1 MVEFAVHTVAPIDAH
16 TLLIFLLQ
24 CGALLMMALL
34 LGRLVMRFG
43 MPALLGELLTGAILG
58 PSLLGFVAPDFANWL
73 LPQRPDQFHLL
84 DAVGQVSVLLLV
96 GVTGMLTD
104 LDMVRRRGASA
115 VKVSTAGLI
124 IPLGLGVLCGLLLP
138 ASLLSQG
145 GDRAVF
151 ALFLGVAMCVSAI
164 PVIAKTL
171 IDMNLLHRNVGQLT
185 LAAGMVDD
193 TIGWFLLSLVSAMA
207 TGGIRGGQIALSLGY
222 MIGLAV
228 VTFTVG
234 QFVVRRVMRLTA
246 RASEPGPTITAAV
259 MMVLLAGAATQAIG
273 FEAILGAF
281 LCGIL
286 IGRAGGF
293 EMARLAPLRAIVTS
307 VLAPLFFATAGLRM
321 DLTELVRHPVV
332 LAAAGLVLALAIL
345 GKFSGALIGAF
356 ASRIGVWEALAL
368 GAAMNSRGIVQVI
381 VATVG
386 LRLGVLNTASYT
398 IVILTALVTSLM
410 APPILRWAMA
420 RVEYTDEEH
429 RRKQQQAW
437 APSRA
442 AEKEAEPALT
452 GE

>member
-1 MVEFAVHTVAPIDAH
+1 MEIAVHTVAPLDAH
-16 TLLIFLLQ
+16 SLLIFLLQ
-24 CGALLMMALL
+24 CGGLLMTALL
-34 LGRLVMRFG
+34 LGRLAMRVG
-43 MPALLGELLTGAILG
+43 MPALLGELLAGALLG
-58 PSLLGFVAPDFANWL
+58 PSLLGFVAPDLANWV

-104 LDMVRRRGASA
+104 LDMVRRRGATA
-115 VKVSTAGLI
+115 VRVSSAGLV
-124 IPLGLGVLCGLLLP
+124 IPLALGVACGLVLP

-145 GDRAVF
+145 GDRTVF
-151 ALFLGVAMCVSAI
+151 AIFLGVAMCVSAI

-171 IDMNLLHRNVGQLT
+171 IDMKLLHRNVGQLT

-207 TGGIRGGQIALSLGY
+207 TGGIRAGQIALSVGY
-222 MIGLAV
+222 MVGIAVLTLTIGQAV
-228 VTFTVG
+228 VRG
-234 QFVVRRVMRLTA
+234 VMRLTA
-246 RASEPGPTITAAV
+246 RAAEPGPTVTAAV
-259 MMVLLAGAATQAIG
+259 ILILLAGAATQALG

-293 EMARLAPLRAIVTS
+293 EMARLAPLRAVVTS

-321 DLTELVRHPVV
+321 DMTELIRHPVV
-332 LAAAGLVLALAIL
+332 LAAAALVLALAIL
-345 GKFSGALIGAF
+345 GKFAGALLGALS
-356 ASRIGVWEALAL
+356 SRIGIWEALAL

-410 APPILRWAMA
+410 APPILRWAMGH
-420 RVEYTDEEH
+420 VEHTDEEH
-429 RRKQQQAW
+429 RRREVQAW
-437 APSRA
+437 APTPDTQP
-442 AEKEAEPALT
+442 EPAIT